1 MGKKFVIVLFVAT
14 LFWLSTRTF
23 GEVMRFDLG
32 RQGDTPAEGYVH
44 VDSTTTY
51 GYDAN
56 TGWTYGVFG
65 TVISED
71 YWGSWQTRNTPDE
84 LTINGL
90 RFDDDS
96 GNFLSGFE
104 VELPNGEYLV
114 TVGAGKVGWNTVG
127 QLYMEGGGGPEGLR
141 YSGTVNSDNLYMVD
155 VFPDI
160 DPGTGDS
167 DGILTWTQDQD
178 YEKHV
183 AMYYGQIQTWGY
195 NNNNPYFSA
204 AELLYLQDQPV
215 TIADGK
221 LTVYGMNSGND
232 GYVLLNF
239 IKVVKAPVLPPVNC
253 SEVWQNGFGQ
263 SGDLNQDCQVDF
275 QDIADFVINWLVC
288 NDPNE
293 PGCIRN
299 Y

>member
-51 GYDAN
+51 GYDPN

-114 TVGAGKVGWNTVG
+114 TVGAGKIGWNTVG
-127 QLYMEGGGGPEGLR
+127 KIWAEGLF
-141 YSGTVNSDNLYMVD
+141 YSGTVNSDNLYVLD
-155 VFPDI
+155 VNPDKLPP
-160 DPGTGDS
+160 DHPTNPNDS
-167 DGILTWTQDQD
+167 DGILTWTLSQD
-178 YEKHV
+178 YEMH
-183 AMYYGQIQTWGY
+183 APMYYGQIRTWGY
-195 NNNNPYFSA
+195 NNNTDPNQDYFSA
-204 AELLYLQDQPV
+204 AECLYLKMQPV
-215 TIADGK
+215 TVADGK
-221 LTVYGMNSGND
+221 LTVYGMNDGNQ
-232 GYVLLNF
+232 GHNLLNF
-239 IKVVKAPVLPPVNC
+239 VEVAPNTCQGVIDSGYRLKGDVTGDCKVSVMDFA
-253 SEVWQNGFGQ
+253 EV
-263 SGDLNQDCQVDF
+263 
-275 QDIADFVINWLVC
+275 ADQWLTC
-288 NDPNE
+288 NDPNDQN
-293 PGCIRN
+293 CIVTW
-299 Y
+299 